1 MPLEAISLM
10 YHDVVEPRDSGSSG
24 FRGQSPNRYKLD
36 RPLFERHLAAIAAAG
51 RAPSSVA
58 DLRAG
63 ARQQRSSKPRPLYIT
78 FDDGGASAARVGELL
93 AGAGWVGHFFIPVD
107 FIGRPGFLDRDGV
120 AALSGM
126 GHVIGSHSCSHQV
139 PMARLPEER
148 LREEWR
154 RSVDVLSE
162 IIGSEVF
169 SASVPGGYW
178 SKRVVRSAAASGI
191 EVLFTS
197 DPVVSI
203 RNSDECLLVGRYAI
217 LDGTSAETAV
227 RLVRGE
233 LGARRRQLAS
243 WIARAVAKAV
253 LGDAYRSLRVAWL
266 ERA

>member
-1 MPLEAISLM
+1 M
-10 YHDVVEPRDSGSSG
+10 YHDVVEPSDTGSSG

-51 RAPSSVA
+51 RVPSSVA
-58 DLRAG
+58 DLRSR
-63 ARQQRSSKPRPLYIT
+63 ARQQRPSKQRPLYIT

-93 AGAGWVGHFFIPVD
+93 AGAGWVGHFFVPVD

-120 AALSGM
+120 AALAGM
-126 GHVIGSHSCSHQV
+126 GHVVGSHSCSHQV
-139 PMARLPEER
+139 PMTRLPEER

-162 IIGSEVF
+162 IIGSEVS

-217 LDGTSAETAV
+217 LNGTSAETAV
-227 RLVRGE
+227 RLARGE
-233 LGARRRQLAS
+233 LGPRLRQLAS
-243 WIARAVAKAV
+243 WKAKAVAKAV
-253 LGDAYRSLRVAWL
+253 LGDAYRSLRLAWL